1 MTWKLRTIAYSL
13 SNNQVPYLT
22 ITKSNEKIKKITKL
36 LKLKKKR
43 SIDSAVDEDSQKII
57 LILAR
62 QHPG

>member
-1 MTWKLRTIAYSL
+1 MRTIAYSL

-22 ITKSNEKIKKITKL
+22 ISKTNEKAKKVTKL

-43 SIDSAVDEDSQKII
+43 SIDSAADEDAQKII